1 MESELSDGLTG
12 HRALFYL
19 SLALCIAGVA
29 IGIALSM
36 PEIGQWGGV
45 MSVGLS
51 FFLLFLSRDTAKRSL
66 KRPLVRAHAQA
77 AEPEAE
83 LSRALVAFGASPV
96 MTQEDLR
103 AAAVALLQMKDEEM
117 SAIREGNE
125 ARANA
130 CASAMTAALITL
142 PDDRRIALDATFR
155 AEHAYR
161 LAENN
166 RAALAAHLDWVR
178 KETVPL
184 AAISIGGT
192 LVAGFGDVL
201 VSLALP

>member
-1 MESELSDGLTG
+1 
-12 HRALFYL
+12 
-19 SLALCIAGVA
+19 
-29 IGIALSM
+29 
-36 PEIGQWGGV
+36 
-45 MSVGLS
+45 
-51 FFLLFLSRDTAKRSL
+51 
-66 KRPLVRAHAQA
+66 
-77 AEPEAE
+77 
-83 LSRALVAFGASPV
+83 
-96 MTQEDLR
+96 
-103 AAAVALLQMKDEEM
+103 
-117 SAIREGNE
+117 
-125 ARANA
+125 
-130 CASAMTAALITL
+130 MTATLNTL